1 MPRVPLL
8 RLGPVLL
15 GMLAA
20 GAEATP
26 PATSSPASGKA
37 AAEAS
42 NSGLRPA
49 DPAPPPSASHEQKQ
63 QVADDQSPGK
73 LLGDCNAGTPPA
85 QRRSVRLRPI
95 PFPLDDPSREPHS
108 LHCTLVRAQ
117 AISLD
122 YANRSDRARNW
133 AMALQ
138 LPLIGLAAGAADTVV
153 RQSTRTKPAADDAE
167 ALKTAERQANAA
179 LRTVGQ
185 IGIAATAFAATRNLL
200 LPQGRDLLFLQG
212 WQGMSCLLLESSE
225 FVGKRATNARNTLFN
240 AESATADLRMKI
252 PLIRAE
258 LARFKLTEGQ
268 KGRAD
273 ALDTLAKLQLELA
286 DDALAK
292 ARVELAAWER
302 RHQVFGAARAAVEGR
317 IESRMRNIP
326 ALDYRELLKQ
336 ALAAGKVPE
345 PEAKPQGEDSGQAD
359 ARLKSPR
366 SAADVLS
373 ELETSLAALDGQRR
387 KLIAATRPYDAA
399 LNRVAKCP
407 DLVATA

>member
-1 MPRVPLL
+1 MSFNRTAII
-8 RLGPVLL
+8 GPVLSGL
-15 GMLAA
+15 LAA
-20 GAEATP
+20 SADAATP
-26 PATSSPASGKA
+26 AAPSPAEEAA
-37 AAEAS
+37 AAESS

-49 DPAPPPSASHEQKQ
+49 APATPPPPKPTQP
-63 QVADDQSPGK
+63 VARDRSLGE
-73 LLGDCNAGTPPA
+73 LLGDCEAGIQPA

-95 PFPLDDPSREPHS
+95 PFPLDDSSQEPYS

-133 AMALQ
+133 AIALQ

-153 RQSTRTKPAADDAE
+153 RQSTRAKPAADDAE
-167 ALKTAERQANAA
+167 ALRTAERQANAA

-185 IGIAATAFAATRNLL
+185 IGIAASAFAATRNLL

-225 FVGKRATNARNTLFN
+225 FVGQTATTARSTLFN

-252 PLIRAE
+252 PLIQAE
-258 LARFKLTEGQ
+258 LARFRLSEGQ
-268 KGRAD
+268 KGRAN

-302 RHQVFGAARAAVEGR
+302 RAQVFGAARAAVEGR
-317 IESRMRNIP
+317 VESRMRNIP

-345 PEAKPQGEDSGQAD
+345 PEAKPQAEVSGEAD
-359 ARLKSPR
+359 ARLKSLR
-366 SAADVLS
+366 TAEEVLS

-387 KLIAATRPYDAA
+387 KLILATRPYDAA